1 MPEAAIASAS
11 RSAAFLVT
19 TSRRRERLGLQ
30 RASRTACSPNSQIA
44 SAPARR
50 ARSFPIA
57 QAGFLLTAPPPAAP
71 MARPP
76 HACKHR
82 PRPRPGADGCFE
94 VDASAP
100 LP

>member
-19 TSRRRERLGLQ
+19 TSRRRARLGLQ
-30 RASRTACSPNSQIA
+30 SASRTACSPNSQIA

-50 ARSFPIA
+50 ARSFSIA
-57 QAGFLLTAPPPAAP
+57 QAGFLLTLPRRPDG
-71 MARPP
+71 RPP
-76 HACKHR
+76 HGT
-82 PRPRPGADGCFE
+82 RPGLRNPGAGCFE